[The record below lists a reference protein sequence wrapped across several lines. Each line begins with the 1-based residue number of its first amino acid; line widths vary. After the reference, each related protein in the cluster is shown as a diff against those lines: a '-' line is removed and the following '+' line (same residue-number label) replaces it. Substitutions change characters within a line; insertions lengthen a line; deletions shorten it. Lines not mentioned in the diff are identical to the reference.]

1 MRFRVTPS
9 SSSSGWCWISPWS
22 ALSLATALIATT
34 SCAPA
39 VEPQTVAELPV
50 AATRPPAAAPP
61 QPGIDGTTRG
71 LSLQSD
77 DPAAARAHAVKRYA
91 RRIAVT
97 VGVNNYD
104 TLPKLGAAV
113 DDARRTA
120 ELFKSAGFDLV
131 QSLADADAT
140 QAGILSLL
148 EERIA
153 PQTGPDDL
161 VVVFFAGHG
170 VTLDDMGYVLPRDAR
185 KEAIAQT
192 AISVQRLKESA
203 LRMKARHV
211 VFLVDACFSGSMFK
225 KPGNAADGGLKYWQA
240 TADDRVVEI
249 ITAGSAREEV
259 LEFDGWGA
267 FTRRVHAGLNG
278 AADRD
283 HDSVVTGLELSRYVE
298 EAVVTDTHGA
308 QHPQWGN
315 VEGTGTV
322 LFWDARLGGN
332 AAHAERLSRGL
343 LLPKQQP
350 KLDQIQQL
358 LDRKQWA
365 AAEPLLRSLSLEAT
379 DTAVVSLLLAE
390 VYVELDAS
398 SNVQLIQR
406 ELDRAERATLSDLER
421 RILLDLRER
430 LQKAERGPL

>member
-1 MRFRVTPS
+1 MRRCTARFSRTPVRARARHPGLPRPPSWAKCTWSPSRRTTRWHCCTVELMRFRVTPS

-211 VFLVDACFSGSMFK
+211 VFL
-225 KPGNAADGGLKYWQA
+225 
-240 TADDRVVEI
+240 
-249 ITAGSAREEV
+249 
-259 LEFDGWGA
+259 
-267 FTRRVHAGLNG
+267 
-278 AADRD
+278 
-283 HDSVVTGLELSRYVE
+283 
-298 EAVVTDTHGA
+298 
-308 QHPQWGN
+308 
-315 VEGTGTV
+315 
-322 LFWDARLGGN
+322 
-332 AAHAERLSRGL
+332 
-343 LLPKQQP
+343 
-350 KLDQIQQL
+350 
-358 LDRKQWA
+358 
-365 AAEPLLRSLSLEAT
+365 
-379 DTAVVSLLLAE
+379 
-390 VYVELDAS
+390 
-398 SNVQLIQR
+398 
-406 ELDRAERATLSDLER
+406 
-421 RILLDLRER
+421 
-430 LQKAERGPL
+430 